1 MTLEPLG
8 GEPEVAAFT
17 AFLDQ
22 LFRAL
27 NVSLTRY
34 AVRCN
39 RDKGSVSRYLSGARI
54 APKDFVDELLREVA
68 GTTGQSVSPDV
79 QEHAHRL
86 RMDALRVRNASRH
99 EVEELRERL
108 GAAERELQLA
118 GVRERALLRSLEATE
133 AQATQAEQRYRQ
145 LEADRA
151 VARYEAAPAE
161 LERWSETAETAESAS
176 AREELRSLKVELDL
190 LRAELVRTRALRH
203 DAEEQCLRLEA
214 RLLAAEAALV
224 TQQARHEREFAYRM
238 EIESPGAVL
247 TGEFGR
253 KVGTTTDLE
262 TTAAELCE
270 VFVPGWADEATVD
283 VRAAFIDADA
293 PDAGAPDSGLLW
305 RIGATAALGHRT
317 ARGAVAVP
325 RLLAERVLG
334 EGQPVLEVFSDH
346 PEDEAP
352 DSSAVALPL
361 SVRGQAFGV
370 LRLVRRNGR
379 APYGRP
385 DVELLSVLA
394 ERGALLLDVARMYMA
409 EVRLARALQRS
420 MIPNLTPDLPGVRL
434 AYRFRPSRQR
444 AGAGGDWFDA
454 VPLRGNRV
462 ALVVGDVMGQGLHAA
477 QAMSRL
483 RAGVQ
488 AFTLLEVP
496 PGQLLRHLDNL
507 AQRLGNDHLATCLY
521 AVYDPIDRVCELAS
535 AGHLPPVL
543 LHHDGRSEEI
553 VLPANA
559 PIGVGGVPFN
569 SRTIEVPKGSS
580 LVLCTDNRVD
590 LAAICREVVG
600 PGWSPDRICAAVEQQ
615 VADQRDD
622 LAVLAA
628 GFDGIPQAKMAHH
641 TLSPRAREVSR
652 IRWLVREQLVAWGLE
667 SVADTAEV
675 LVGELVTDAVAVAQG
690 PIGLRVLWTDRL
702 LVEVTDDH
710 RELPVLETVDPFEEE
725 GAGRGLLLVS
735 RLADRW
741 GTERRTDGRTVWFEL
756 RIRRG

>member
-8 GEPEVAAFT
+8 AEPEVAAFT
-17 AFLDQ
+17 AFLGQ
-22 LFRAL
+22 LFQAMEL
-27 NVSLTRY
+27 SLTRY
-34 AVRCN
+34 AARCN

-54 APKDFVDELLREVA
+54 APKDFVDELLRQVA
-68 GTTGQSVSPDV
+68 ETTGQSVSPDV

-86 RMDALRVRNASRH
+86 RMGALRVRNASRH

-151 VARYEAAPAE
+151 TARYEAAPAE
-161 LERWSETAETAESAS
+161 LERWSETAETES
-176 AREELRSLKVELDL
+176 AREELRSLKTELDL
-190 LRAELVRTRALRH
+190 LRAELVRTRELRH

-214 RLLAAEAALV
+214 RLLAAEAALAA
-224 TQQARHEREFAYRM
+224 QKARHEREFTYRG
-238 EIESPGAVL
+238 ELESPGAVL

-283 VRAAFIDADA
+283 VRAAFIDGD
-293 PDAGAPDSGLLW
+293 PPEGWTPDSGMLW
-305 RIGATAALGHRT
+305 RLGATAALGDRT
-317 ARGAVAVP
+317 VRGAVAVP

-334 EGQPVLEVFSDH
+334 EGRPVLETFPDRPAGS
-346 PEDEAP
+346 EP

-361 SVRGQAFGV
+361 SVRGEVFGV
-370 LRLVRRNGR
+370 LRLVRLNGR
-379 APYGRP
+379 TPYGRA
-385 DVELLSVLA
+385 DAELLSVLA
-394 ERGALLLDVARMYMA
+394 ERGALLLDVARMHMA

-420 MIPNLTPDLPGVRL
+420 MIPDLVPDLPGVRL
-434 AYRFRPSRQR
+434 AHRFRPGRQR

-507 AQRLGNDHLATCLY
+507 AQRLGSDHLATCVY
-521 AVYDPIDRVCELAS
+521 AVYDPIERMCEIAS

-553 VLPANA
+553 ALPTNA
-559 PIGVGGVPFN
+559 PIGVGGIPFT

-580 LVLCTDNRVD
+580 MVLCTDNRVD
-590 LAAICREVVG
+590 LAAICREAVE
-600 PGWSPDRICAAVEQQ
+600 PGWSPDRICAAVELR

-622 LAVLAA
+622 LAVLVA
-628 GFDGIPQAKMAHH
+628 GFDGIPQAKVAHH
-641 TLSPRAREVSR
+641 TLAPRAREVSR
-652 IRWLVREQLVAWGLE
+652 IRRLVREQFTAWGLE
-667 SVADTAEV
+667 AVADIAEV

-690 PIGLRVLWTDRL
+690 PVGLRVLWTDRL

-756 RIRRG
+756 RIRGT